1 MLNNITLYGRLTRD
15 PELRYTQSQKPV
27 ASFTVAVDRDFTPK
41 DGGDKQTDFIS
52 CVAWSGTAEFVSK
65 HFGKGQLILVNGR
78 LQVREYTDKD
88 GQNRKAYEVV
98 CNNVYFG
105 ESKQKGEKQPVT
117 RGVDVSAG
125 EWEDYTEDD
134 GDLPFD

>member
-1 MLNNITLYGRLTRD
+1 MLNNITILGRLTRD
-15 PELRYTQSQKPV
+15 PVTRYSKNQTAV
-27 ASFTVAVDRDFTPK
+27 TNFTVAVDRDFNK
-41 DGGDKQTDFIS
+41 DECDFIP
-52 CVAWSGTAEFVSK
+52 CVSFKSTAEFINK
-65 HFGKGQLILVNGR
+65 YFKKGDLICLSGR

-134 GDLPFD
+134 EGLPF

>member
-27 ASFTVAVDRDFTPK
+27 ASFTVAVDRDFNK
-41 DGGDKQTDFIS
+41 EECDFIP
-52 CVAWSGTAEFVSK
+52 CIAWNKTAEFVSK
-65 HFGKGQLILVNGR
+65 HFTKGQLILVNGR

-125 EWEDYTEDD
+125 EWEDYTSDEP
-134 GDLPFD
+134 LPF

>member
-1 MLNNITLYGRLTRD
+1 MLNNITLFGRLTRD

-98 CNNVYFG
+98 RTIAG
-105 ESKQKGEKQPVT
+105 A
-117 RGVDVSAG
+117 GVSLLLSPFCGSEDVFQEG
-125 EWEDYTEDD
+125 
-134 GDLPFD
+134 L